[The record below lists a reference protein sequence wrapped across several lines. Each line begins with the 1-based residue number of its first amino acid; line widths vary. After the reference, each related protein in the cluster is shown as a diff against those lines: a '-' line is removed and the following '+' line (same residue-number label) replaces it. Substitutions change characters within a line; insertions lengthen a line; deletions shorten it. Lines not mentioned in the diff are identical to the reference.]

1 MRYEFLLYSYLN
13 IFNNNNNLTP
23 TTMRVYFFKSS
34 NKCDKLSQLTIA
46 STTMLRAYALAVMNF
61 KSNGYKGT
69 PIRL

>member
-1 MRYEFLLYSYLN
+1 MRYKFLLYSYL
-13 IFNNNNNLTP
+13 IIYQQQLKTT

-34 NKCDKLSQLTIA
+34 NKSDKLSQLTIG
-46 STTMLRAYALAVMNF
+46 STSMLRAYALAVINF